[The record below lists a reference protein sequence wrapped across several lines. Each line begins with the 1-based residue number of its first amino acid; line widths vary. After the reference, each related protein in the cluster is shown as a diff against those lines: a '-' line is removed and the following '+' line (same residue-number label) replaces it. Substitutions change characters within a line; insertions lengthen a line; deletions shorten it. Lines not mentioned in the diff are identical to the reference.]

1 MFKNYLKVVA
11 RHRSLYIFITF
22 FYLAMGIS
30 RYAQLLLF
38 QKHNNLIN
46 YSLSYSAMAIAGAF
60 AFLIANNLT
69 GWTLQKIVAR
79 TIPLYAFGMFLRLY
93 TSSPMIAIISGAI
106 SGIGASI
113 TLLVIR
119 TWLYSLSDQYPSD
132 KDFLISA
139 RYTIVQVCSLVSTVL
154 AGVLIT
160 LLSDSDQGYII
171 NIVGSSLVMLLI
183 SRIDFPGNERIQEQ
197 KKGFIY
203 LPNNKQLGILLYL
216 SVLIL
221 GIASSLVE
229 PIIAAILRDIGFKV
243 ATTTLLTSTFG
254 LITILGSFF
263 YQLPWIT
270 KIASKSF
277 IINQTLLLLGIIGYL
292 SVFTTKTGAILVF
305 ALSSFTIA
313 GFFILKEIMEYDM
326 FPKNETMIYIG
337 LVQSAFLVGDAVG
350 SPIGTSIYTKYG
362 LNVLFILY
370 AVAIVISTI
379 AYSVLYRYMKN
390 KIQ

>member
-1 MFKNYLKVVA
+1 
-11 RHRSLYIFITF
+11 
-22 FYLAMGIS
+22 
-30 RYAQLLLF
+30 
-38 QKHNNLIN
+38 
-46 YSLSYSAMAIAGAF
+46 MAIAGAF

-79 TIPLYAFGMFLRLY
+79 TIPLYALGMFLRLY

-160 LLSDSDQGYII
+160 LLSNSDQGYII

-270 KIASKSF
+270 KVASRSF

-379 AYSVLYRYMKN
+379 TYSVLYRYMKN
-390 KIQ
+390 KTQ

>member
-1 MFKNYLKVVA
+1 
-11 RHRSLYIFITF
+11 
-22 FYLAMGIS
+22 
-30 RYAQLLLF
+30 
-38 QKHNNLIN
+38 
-46 YSLSYSAMAIAGAF
+46 
-60 AFLIANNLT
+60 
-69 GWTLQKIVAR
+69 
-79 TIPLYAFGMFLRLY
+79 
-93 TSSPMIAIISGAI
+93 
-106 SGIGASI
+106 
-113 TLLVIR
+113 
-119 TWLYSLSDQYPSD
+119 
-132 KDFLISA
+132 
-139 RYTIVQVCSLVSTVL
+139 
-154 AGVLIT
+154 
-160 LLSDSDQGYII
+160 
-171 NIVGSSLVMLLI
+171 MLLI

-270 KIASKSF
+270 KVASRSF

-379 AYSVLYRYMKN
+379 TYSVLYRYMKN
-390 KIQ
+390 KTQ

>member
-1 MFKNYLKVVA
+1 MKNYLKVVA

-46 YSLSYSAMAIAGAF
+46 YSLSYSSMAIAGAF

-79 TIPLYAFGMFLRLY
+79 TIPLYALGMFLRLY

-160 LLSDSDQGYII
+160 LLSNSDQGYII

-203 LPNNKQLGILLYL
+203 LPNNK
-216 SVLIL
+216 
-221 GIASSLVE
+221 
-229 PIIAAILRDIGFKV
+229 
-243 ATTTLLTSTFG
+243 
-254 LITILGSFF
+254 
-263 YQLPWIT
+263 
-270 KIASKSF
+270 
-277 IINQTLLLLGIIGYL
+277 
-292 SVFTTKTGAILVF
+292 
-305 ALSSFTIA
+305 
-313 GFFILKEIMEYDM
+313 
-326 FPKNETMIYIG
+326 
-337 LVQSAFLVGDAVG
+337 
-350 SPIGTSIYTKYG
+350 
-362 LNVLFILY
+362 
-370 AVAIVISTI
+370 
-379 AYSVLYRYMKN
+379 
-390 KIQ
+390 